1 MAFTEEFDVVVVGAG
16 HAGCEAAMAAARMG
30 LRTALFT
37 LNLDLIAQMSCNPAI
52 GGIAKGHLVR
62 EVDALGG
69 IMGEVA
75 DACGIQ
81 FRLLNTSRGPAVWS
95 PRAQCD
101 KALYRVK
108 MREVL
113 EGQKGLFIKQAE
125 VVDLVVQQVSG
136 LASQRV
142 SDLDPTRDDEA
153 VTNGAPG
160 LDGRSNRNTEIL
172 SEAQNDASTLHRQR
186 VTGVRLRDGR
196 VVQAGAVVVTTGTFL
211 NGLIHCGEQQ
221 YAAGRSG
228 EPASVLLGEALK
240 RLGLRECRLKTGTPP
255 RLDGRTIDWTKFEEQ
270 PGDADPTPFS
280 FRAKVRGSR
289 FEGTA
294 KRETTTEILSA
305 RAQNDDSEAGA
316 GPWVPELR
324 QVSCYIAQTT
334 PETMRL
340 IKENAHRS
348 PMYTGQI
355 AGVGPRYCPSIEDK
369 VVRFPDKTQHQF
381 FLEPEGLNTHEV
393 YINGMSTSLPME
405 VQAAMVRSIP
415 GLENAEMLRPGYAI
429 EYDAIDPTELDRTLK
444 VKKYDG
450 LFLAGQIN
458 GTSGYEEAACQGLMA
473 GINAALW
480 ARWEL
485 DRLDPPDN
493 PTRDGEAVTNGAPG
507 RLYPTRDDGTVTNG
521 APEFVGFWL
530 DRTEG
535 YTGILIDDLIS
546 KGTNEPYRMF
556 TSRAEFRLHL
566 RIDNADRR
574 LTPHGRRLGLIDD
587 AAWAAYE
594 AKMARAAAFDRM
606 LGATKVD
613 LDRLPEELREALRG
627 DREGLRVQ
635 TYAQML
641 KRPEVSVEGLW
652 PVLAEMMDGVE
663 ELRDWVQTPTVTMEP
678 SRMGHRDLRIP
689 AWVRNEMKTVETE
702 IKYAGYLEQQKKV
715 MEKLKRDEGR
725 VIPEWFDYTACS
737 GLSREMVEKLGHV
750 RPKTLGQASRIQ
762 GVTPAAVSL
771 VNCFIEIQGRRQTA

>member
-16 HAGCEAAMAAARMG
+16 HAGCEAAMASARMG

-69 IMGEVA
+69 VMGEVA

-125 VVDLVVQQVSG
+125 VVDLVVGSCQ
-136 LASQRV
+136 L
-142 SDLDPTRDDEA
+142 SDLSSPEEQLTTE
-153 VTNGAPG
+153 NGE
-160 LDGRSNRNTEIL
+160 LRT
-172 SEAQNDASTLHRQR
+172 R

-196 VVQAGAVVVTTGTFL
+196 VIHAGATVVTTGTFL
-211 NGLIHCGEQQ
+211 NGLIHCGEEQ

-255 RLDGRTIDWTKFEEQ
+255 RLDGRTIDWSKFEEQ

-280 FRAKVRGSR
+280 FRAGQRS
-289 FEGTA
+289 
-294 KRETTTEILSA
+294 
-305 RAQNDDSEAGA
+305 A

-334 PETMRL
+334 PETLRL
-340 IKENAHRS
+340 IRENAHRS

-355 AGVGPRYCPSIEDK
+355 SAIGPRYCPSIEDK
-369 VVRFPDKTQHQF
+369 IVRFPDKAQHQF

-393 YINGMSTSLPME
+393 YVNGMSTSLPME
-405 VQAAMVRSIP
+405 VQAAMVKSIP

-473 GINAALW
+473 GINAAL
-480 ARWEL
+480 
-485 DRLDPPDN
+485 
-493 PTRDGEAVTNGAPG
+493 AVKAAMSGVPN
-507 RLYPTRDDGTVTNG
+507 
-521 APEFVGFWL
+521 EGFWL

-594 AKMARAAAFDRM
+594 AKMARAAAFEKLLR
-606 LGATKVD
+606 ATKVN
-613 LDRLPEELREALRG
+613 LDSLPAELREALRG
-627 DREGLRVQ
+627 DAEALRTQ
-635 TYAQML
+635 TYAHAL
-641 KRPEVSVEGLW
+641 KRPEMTVEGLW
-652 PVLAEMMDGVE
+652 PVLSELIGADAELTE
-663 ELRDWVQTPTVTMEP
+663 WTV
-678 SRMGHRDLRIP
+678 
-689 AWVRNEMKTVETE
+689 
-702 IKYAGYLEQQKKV
+702 AGA
-715 MEKLKRDEGR
+715 GR
-725 VIPEWFDYTACS
+725 TGCPRGCAM
-737 GLSREMVEKLGHV
+737 R
-750 RPKTLGQASRIQ
+750 
-762 GVTPAAVSL
+762 
-771 VNCFIEIQGRRQTA
+771 